1 MEPLTLFAFGYEG
14 WGSTTAQLVEAI
26 DKVEASRGF
35 GPPVFVDVRLAR
47 EVRAKGFAGKAFETL
62 LGKPRYRWIPDLGNP
77 GVKEGGDTRI
87 KNPAAA
93 SLLLELAESLSAA
106 RQRVVFFCH
115 CMPPL
120 AEGAPGC
127 CHRTLVGGL
136 LLRAAKKRGLAV
148 RIDEWPGGAARFT
161 GIDVPV
167 SGNDYERIR
176 LGKLKSVPLQGQP
189 AVQLLALPWYSL
201 IRLESG
207 GEYSPWCVV
216 TGPARVKKSGW
227 YLPVYGGGPPDK
239 IRPHVLGFRVES
251 GFEGRLS

>member
-1 MEPLTLFAFGYEG
+1 MEPLTLFAFGYKG

-106 RQRVVFFCH
+106 ATGSVLL
-115 CMPPL
+115 PL
-120 AEGAPGC
+120 HAPAC
-127 CHRTLVGGL
+127 
-136 LLRAAKKRGLAV
+136 RG
-148 RIDEWPGGAARFT
+148 R
-161 GIDVPV
+161 
-167 SGNDYERIR
+167 
-176 LGKLKSVPLQGQP
+176 
-189 AVQLLALPWYSL
+189 
-201 IRLESG
+201 
-207 GEYSPWCVV
+207 
-216 TGPARVKKSGW
+216 ARVLPQDLGW
-227 YLPVYGGGPPDK
+227 RALASSREEAGPSCPN
-239 IRPHVLGFRVES
+239 RRVA
-251 GFEGRLS
+251 RWRCPLHRN